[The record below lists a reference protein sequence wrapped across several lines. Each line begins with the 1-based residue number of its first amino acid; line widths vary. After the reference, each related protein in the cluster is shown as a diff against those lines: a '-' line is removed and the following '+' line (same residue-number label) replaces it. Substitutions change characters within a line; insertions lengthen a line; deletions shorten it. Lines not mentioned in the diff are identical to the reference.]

1 MISSLASLKERI
13 IKVFYSDVHALHQP
27 RAFLKAGQLAP
38 NPETAAR
45 AEAIVSALGDAG
57 FELVAPAYQGLDAV
71 LAVHDEGLVRF
82 LETGYQTWARL
93 PGAGAEIV
101 ANTHP
106 GGRFRNRPE
115 SIVGQAGYYTQD
127 AACPIA
133 AGTWQAAMAAVH
145 CAADAALAVMGG
157 AASAYALCRPPG
169 HHATR
174 MQSGGFCYLNNAAV
188 AAQLLRDRF
197 ERVAILDV
205 DVHHGNGTQDIFYNR
220 SDVFFASIHGDPS
233 GYYPFFSGTSG
244 ECGEGEGLGFNLNV
258 PFPVGSGDSE
268 VMLALASALAAV
280 RSYKPQALVLSLG
293 FDAHEKDPHGAHRVS
308 TPGFM
313 AMAQAISELGLPC
326 VVVQEGGYMHE
337 ELGSLARDFLR
348 TLAGRC

>member
-1 MISSLASLKERI
+1 M
-13 IKVFYSDVHALHQP
+13 KVFYSDAHALHQP
-27 RAFLKAGQLAP
+27 RMFLKAGQLAP
-38 NPETAAR
+38 NPEIAAR
-45 AEAIVSALGDAG
+45 AHAIAGVLAEAG
-57 FELVAPAYQGLDAV
+57 FELVAPTYQGLDAV

-82 LETGYQTWARL
+82 LETGYQAWSKL

-106 GGRFRNRPE
+106 GPRFRHRPE
-115 SIVGQAGYYTQD
+115 SVVGLAGFYTQD

-133 AGTWQAAMAAVH
+133 AGTWQAAVAAAG

-174 MQSGGFCYLNNAAV
+174 AQVGGFCYLNNAAI
-188 AAQLLRDRF
+188 AAQLLRGRF

-205 DVHHGNGTQDIFYNR
+205 DVHHGNGTQDIFYDR
-220 SDVFFASIHGDPS
+220 SDVFFGSIHGDPN
-233 GYYPFFSGTSG
+233 GFYPFFSGTPG
-244 ECGEGEGLGFNLNV
+244 ECGEGDGLGFNLNV
-258 PFPVGSGDSE
+258 PFPVGSGDDE
-268 VMLALASALAAV
+268 VLRALASVLAAV
-280 RSYKPQALVLSLG
+280 RSYAPQALVLSLG

-313 AMAQAISELGLPC
+313 AMAQAISGLGLPC
-326 VVVQEGGYMHE
+326 VVVQEGGYLHE

-348 TLAGRC
+348 TLSGHC